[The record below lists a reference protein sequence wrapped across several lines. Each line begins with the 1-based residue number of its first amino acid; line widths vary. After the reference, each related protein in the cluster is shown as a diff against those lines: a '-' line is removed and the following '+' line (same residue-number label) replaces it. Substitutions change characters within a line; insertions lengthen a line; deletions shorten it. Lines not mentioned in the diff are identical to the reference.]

1 MEAPGEHLDERGL
14 ADADR
19 SVDRDVAQRDVAFRG
34 DRHRARFV
42 TRRPTR
48 RIGAPWK
55 CATPTVRRTPVT
67 ASSRSSF
74 RSPSGDVGFY
84 RGSWRGSRRA
94 GCSSSAAA
102 PGRVLL
108 SIARDGIA
116 CTGLD
121 SSEEMLEEL
130 RRKSPPENLRLVQG
144 SMQDFDL
151 QAERFGLI
159 FSAFRSFQ
167 HLLTVEDQLACLRA
181 VRRHLA
187 PARLFAFDVFAP
199 KLDRVAL
206 LEEPGFEEAR
216 WQEGDTEIVRFTS
229 VRRDPATQVSE
240 VTFRYE
246 RRRPGSADAEPRGS
260 NQDAS
265 PLPVRGRAPAR
276 PGRFH
281 GHQVFGG
288 FDRRPFDY
296 FFRRDRRPRA
306 RNVPDRRGR
315 PSLRSG

>member
-1 MEAPGEHLDERGL
+1 MEVR
-14 ADADR
+14 DAYGPTDAR
-19 SVDRDVAQRDVAFRG
+19 HCDFAFE
-34 DRHRARFV
+34 
-42 TRRPTR
+42 
-48 RIGAPWK
+48 
-55 CATPTVRRTPVT
+55 
-67 ASSRSSF
+67 SF

-84 RGSWRGSRRA
+84 RELAREA
-94 GCSSSAAA
+94 GGRVLELGCGT
-102 PGRVLL
+102 GRVLL

-151 QAERFGLI
+151 GPERFGLI

-187 PARLFAFDVFAP
+187 PGGLFAFDVFAP
-199 KLDRVAL
+199 NLERVAR
-206 LEEPGFEEAR
+206 LEEPEFEEAR
-216 WQEGDTEIVRFTS
+216 WQEEETEIVRFTS

-246 RRRPGSADAEPRGS
+246 RRRPGSPPESHA
-260 NQDAS
+260 
-265 PLPVRGRAPAR
+265 VRTRMRHLFRYEVEHLLARA
-276 PGRFH
+276 GFTDIE
-281 GHQVFGG
+281 VFGG

-296 FFRRDRRPRA
+296 FSGETVVLARR
-306 RNVPDRRGR
+306 
-315 PSLRSG
+315 